1 MIPLSIRATA
11 PPGDPFVIRL
21 RLEGGI
27 AHGKTRG
34 FDDEQEAWASPRS
47 DGTTLCR
54 TASGTA
60 FTLAGADP
68 SQIDGD
74 VLLVVPSRGLAHRLI
89 RARSSHNTLLVTE
102 RCDQLC
108 VMCSQ
113 PPKARHVDMFPY
125 LEAAALLA
133 PQGTRIG
140 LSGGEPT
147 LYKDQ
152 LLGFLERTAA
162 ARPDLSFHILTNA
175 QHLEA
180 ADLPRLQ
187 RLRHVP
193 ILWGIPIYASRADV
207 HDSVV
212 RKAGA
217 HHRTIES
224 LGLLCR
230 AGAAIEL
237 RTVLLKENL
246 VELPALARLIAA
258 RLPFVDVW
266 AIMQLE
272 SIGFGRK
279 NWDGLFVDN
288 SVRFSEIAEAL
299 SYARSRGIETLLYNF
314 PLCTVPESYRRFAPR
329 TISDWKQRYL
339 EGCQGCAER
348 DRCCGFFEW
357 YPEGRGFT
365 ELGHL

>member
-11 PPGDPFVIRL
+11 PPGDPFVVRL
-21 RLEGGI
+21 RLEVGV
-27 AHGKTRG
+27 ADRTVRSL
-34 FDDEQEAWASPRS
+34 DEHEAWISPVG

-54 TASGTA
+54 NATRRA
-60 FTLAGADP
+60 FTLEGVDP
-68 SQIDGD
+68 NEIEGD

-89 RARSSHNTLLVTE
+89 RARSPHNTFLVTE

-133 PQGTRIG
+133 PRDARIG

-162 ARPDLSFHILTNA
+162 ARPDLSFHILSNA
-175 QHLEA
+175 QHFEP

-193 ILWGIPIYASRADV
+193 ILWGVPIYASRSEV
-207 HDSVV
+207 HDRVV
-212 RKAGA
+212 GKAGA
-217 HHRTIES
+217 HRRTIES
-224 LGLLCR
+224 LALLCR

-237 RTVLLKENL
+237 RTVLLKETL
-246 VELPALARLIAA
+246 AELPALARLIAA

-272 SIGFGRK
+272 NIGFGRK

-288 SVRFSEIAEAL
+288 SIRFSEIAEAL
-299 SYARSRGIETLLYNF
+299 NHARSRGIEARLYNF
-314 PLCTVPESYRRFAPR
+314 PLCTVPETYRRFAPR
-329 TISDWKQRYL
+329 TISDWKQRFL
-339 EGCQGCAER
+339 KGCDGCAEQH
-348 DRCCGFFEW
+348 RCCGFFEW
-357 YPEGRGFT
+357 YPEERGFAGVAR
-365 ELGHL
+365 L